1 MAIPIWAMMA
11 IAGAA
16 KGAMDKQQEKRDR
29 HAAAVTKLY
38 QPFTGMQA
46 DPIQKGDIAGSAMQG
61 GLAGYGTQ
69 QSMEQNKMF
78 QDMMMRQQLMGQPA
92 PYQTGWSG
100 MGRNQAT

>member
-16 KGAMDKQQEKRDR
+16 KGTMDKQQEKRDR

-69 QSMEQNKMF
+69 QSMEQNEKFMNLM
-78 QDMMMRQQLMGQPA
+78 DRQQNREDEKMRL
-92 PYQTGWSG
+92 G
-100 MGRNQAT
+100 MFNQRNV